1 MTRGR
6 GYATFWVIMGY
17 RPGNVARWAIALVV
31 PAVGGALATYGEL
44 VWGAAAVAALVAA
57 PGLRS
62 YAATAGVAFGL
73 FVLARAAAAITAPGA
88 VAVFLGFAAL
98 VSVAYVLSLWRR
110 KGGATPAAAQWVAAF
125 TAVCAV
131 AAAGAAALLAGPATL
146 NLVLVP
152 LAALAAIGAVPVAQK
167 LSRAAFIALVIGLAL
182 GSIKGGVGFGLA
194 HAADEALTRGDYTAA
209 GTYARCAAF
218 AGGGD
223 RARLLRLKAAAA
235 SGAAWAELETI
246 CRERDRLSSPRPFD
260 AALATAAFVR
270 GDYEKAAMYGDLAA
284 TPLPTSPLRD
294 KPLRRDDVYD
304 AFAARAESPFARA
317 WAELWLGNHAKAAA
331 AFSALA
337 PSNPDARWY
346 EAFALERGGDREAA
360 ADVYENIWQS
370 DRRRLRAA
378 FGLLRTRKYRGLRG
392 EIWRNL
398 IKRYEFHVVGS
409 KLETTS
415 GFLLSKHRLA
425 LGQTP
430 STFTFQGKGLRPLT
444 VIAESY
450 GVKGLYPI
458 VTLTVNGEPVRTF
471 YADVP
476 GENIYRAEVR
486 LENEENEIGLVFEN
500 DFFDPTYGY
509 NRDIFVREVRI
520 GRDAEKR

>member
-1 MTRGR
+1 
-6 GYATFWVIMGY
+6 MGY
-17 RPGNVARWAIALVV
+17 RPGNVARWAVALVV
-31 PAVGGALATYGEL
+31 PVVGGALATYGEL

-88 VAVFLGFAAL
+88 VGVFLGFAAL

-152 LAALAAIGAVPVAQK
+152 LAALAAIGAIPVAQK

-194 HAADEALTRGDYTAA
+194 HAADEALTRGDYAAA

-235 SGAAWAELETI
+235 GGAARAELETI
-246 CRERDRLSSPRPFD
+246 YRECDRLSSPRPFD

-294 KPLRRDDVYD
+294 KPLRRYDVYD

-317 WAELWLGNHAKAAA
+317 WAELWFGNHAKAAA

-360 ADVYENIWQS
+360 ADIYENIWQS

-378 FGLLRTRKYRGLRG
+378 FGLLRTREYLGLRG
-392 EIWRNL
+392 EIWRDL
-398 IKRYEFHVVGS
+398 GKRYPDFCVGTE
-409 KLETTS
+409 LEATD
-415 GFLLSKHRLA
+415 GFRLSEGRLSLGRKAAA
-425 LGQTP
+425 L
-430 STFTFQGKGLRPLT
+430 TFYGGGRRTIA

-450 GVKGLYPI
+450 SALGLYPI
-458 VTLTVNGEPVRTF
+458 VTLTVGGNPVRTF
-471 YADVP
+471 YMNVP
-476 GENIYRAEVR
+476 GEDIYRTEVDLGPGGKR
-486 LENEENEIGLVFEN
+486 VGLVFEN
-500 DFFDPTYGY
+500 DYADPGRGLDR
-509 NRDIFVREVRI
+509 NVFVREVRI
-520 GRDAEKR
+520 GGKH